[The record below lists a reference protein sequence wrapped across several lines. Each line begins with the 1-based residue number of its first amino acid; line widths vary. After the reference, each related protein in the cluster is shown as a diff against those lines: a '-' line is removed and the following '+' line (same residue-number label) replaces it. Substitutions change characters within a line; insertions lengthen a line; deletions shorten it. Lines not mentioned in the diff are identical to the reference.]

1 MDESAIP
8 RTPTDRHDATARPP
22 FQPGGRERLNRQCR
36 SLPSAP
42 YLETDVAIPPQQRK
56 TAVLDDR
63 QQMLLQAR
71 RRAGVTRQEL
81 DDQLRITMDE
91 KTMIE
96 NRSVLTCNTAEYEE
110 LLEVM
115 RLAAQTADK
124 LIAEVTPSL
133 SGERYLTTE
142 QVMTHFHISRRALQN
157 YRDKGII
164 PYTSVGGTLLYPE
177 SKINEVL
184 ERNYYKPRVFGR

>member
-36 SLPSAP
+36 SLPPAP
-42 YLETDVAIPPQQRK
+42 YLETDAAIPAQQRE
-56 TAVLDDR
+56 TAVLDAR

>member
-1 MDESAIP
+1 MDESASTRP
-8 RTPTDRHDATARPP
+8 PTDRHDTTTRPP
-22 FQPGGRERLNRQCR
+22 FQSRRRKRLNRQCR

-81 DDQLRITMDE
+81 DDQLRITMDV

-110 LLEVM
+110 MLEAL
-115 RLAAQTADK
+115 RLAVQTADK
-124 LIAEVTPSL
+124 LIDNVTPSL
-133 SGERYLTTE
+133 LDERYLTTE
-142 QVMTHFHISRRALQN
+142 QTMTHFHISRRTLQN

-164 PYTSVGGTLLYPE
+164 PYTSVGGTLFYPE

-184 ERNYYKPRVFGR
+184 ERNYYKLLLNRN

>member
-8 RTPTDRHDATARPP
+8 RPPTDRHDATARPS
-22 FQPGGRERLNRQCR
+22 FQPCDRKRLNRQCR
-36 SLPSAP
+36 SLPPAP
-42 YLETDVAIPPQQRK
+42 YLETDAAIPPQQRE
-56 TAVLDDR
+56 TAILDAR
-63 QQMLLQAR
+63 QQMLLQTR
-71 RRAGVTRQEL
+71 RRAGVARQEL
-81 DDQLRITMDE
+81 DDQLRITMDD

>member
-1 MDESAIP
+1 MDESASP
-8 RTPTDRHDATARPP
+8 RPPTDRHDATARPS
-22 FQPGGRERLNRQCR
+22 FQPCGRERLNRQCR
-36 SLPSAP
+36 SLSFVAHLQTDIAILA
-42 YLETDVAIPPQQRK
+42 YQRETAI
-56 TAVLDDR
+56 LDAR

-71 RRAGVTRQEL
+71 RRAGVARQEL
-81 DDQLRITMDE
+81 DDQLRITMDV

-96 NRSVLTCNTAEYEE
+96 NRSVLTRDMAEYEE
-110 LLEVM
+110 LLEAM
-115 RLAAQTADK
+115 RLAAQPADK
-124 LIAEVTPSL
+124 LIAEITPPL

-177 SKINEVL
+177 FKINEVL